1 MIEGSKVLDESDCD
15 DDVDDGVDNQ
25 FHLLLSVRYH
35 RIKSFEGLQCINN
48 NNERCSGSSR

>member
-15 DDVDDGVDNQ
+15 DDVDDDVDNQ
-25 FHLLLSVRYH
+25 FHLLLFVRYY

-48 NNERCSGSSR
+48 KQ